1 MTQRYDVFISH
12 ASEDKDEVAR
22 PLAEML
28 QSRGLQVWFDEM
40 ELRLGDSLRRGIDR
54 GLSQSRYGLV
64 VLSPHFLAKEWPNKE
79 LDGLVAREDGTI
91 KVILPIWHKVSRE
104 DIEKYSP
111 ILAGKLAAPTSKGLA
126 YIVDQVVREVEAARL
141 ATAPVEQSQ
150 RLRGAEVGHLLLS
163 FIEGLNERAE
173 HGYAHGFADA
183 TGVRTG
189 FVDLDR
195 ITSGLQ
201 PGTLTF
207 VGGRPLTGKTTFALQ
222 VAQHVAVSEGLP
234 VVHCSPTTA
243 ASQTTERL
251 ISMVGDIELE
261 HLRTG
266 RLADHEWYNLSEA
279 CDRLGKASLHV
290 CDEPAVTVYDLQ
302 VEARLHAR
310 RWGAVGAI
318 VVDSLQNLADNA
330 REDESLTCRELRKLA
345 RELNCPVL
353 VTSELKREVEM
364 RMDKRPMLGD
374 APDLTNIDVVLF
386 LYRHSLHHRAEALD
400 TVEVIV
406 ASQRERRLVAV
417 VKLAFGRHGRLENLN
432 TGADD

>member
-1 MTQRYDVFISH
+1 MTQTYDVFISH

-28 QSRGLQVWFDEM
+28 QSRGLRVWFDEM

-64 VLSPHFLAKEWPNKE
+64 VLSPYFLSKDWPNKE
-79 LDGLVAREDGTI
+79 LDGLVAREDGNT
-91 KVILPIWHKVSRE
+91 KVILPIWHKVSKE

-111 ILAGKLAAPTSKGLA
+111 ILAGKLAAPTSKGLT
-126 YIVDQVVREVEAARL
+126 YIVDQVVREVEATRH
-141 ATAPVEQSQ
+141 ATTPIEEPS
-150 RLRGAEVGHLLLS
+150 RLRGAEVSHLLLP
-163 FIEGLNERAE
+163 FIDGLNERAE
-173 HGYAHGFADA
+173 HGHAHGFEEV

-189 FVDLDR
+189 FAELDR

-234 VVHCSPTTA
+234 VLYCSPTTA

-251 ISMVGDIELE
+251 ISVVGDIQLE
-261 HLRTG
+261 HLRIA
-266 RLADHEWYNLSEA
+266 RLEDYEWFRLSEA
-279 CDRLGKASLHV
+279 VEQLGKATLHI
-290 CDEPAVTVYDLQ
+290 CDEPEITVRDLQ
-302 VEARLHAR
+302 VEARRKAK

-318 VVDSLQNLADNA
+318 VVDSLQDLAENS
-330 REDESLTCRELRKLA
+330 RGDEGQTCRELRKLA

-353 VTSELKREVEM
+353 VTSDLGRAIEARP
-364 RMDKRPMLGD
+364 DKRPMLSD
-374 APDLTNIDVVLF
+374 APELTSIDVVLF
-386 LYRHSLHHRAEALD
+386 LYRHGLYYRNEDD

-406 ASQRERRLVAV
+406 ASHRERGVVAV
-417 VKLAFGRHGRLENLN
+417 VELGFGLRGRLENLAPA
-432 TGADD
+432 ADD